1 MSIVNIL
8 TKFCALRYTSNLS
21 VYSLTTLSQ
30 ECIDNCDHKMNAISL
45 IGSLPNLN
53 KRLLLYLIRF
63 LKVSYSLTSF
73 PEQAWGQVPLALFPK
88 GHV

>member
-1 MSIVNIL
+1 MCLFSFGKLFGNFI
-8 TKFCALRYTSNLS
+8 
-21 VYSLTTLSQ
+21 YSLTKLSQ

-63 LKVSYSLTSF
+63 LKVSYSLASF
-73 PEQAWGQVPLALFPK
+73 QNLAWE
-88 GHV
+88 